1 MKNPFYI
8 KTKTFGGITLKYH
21 TNAPKKLF
29 NELNP
34 EYWFQFTKE
43 IKDKG
48 FQITE
53 LKKYWY
59 SRKQEKITDN
69 PIKHPNGKYYTE
81 ITDKSNWDDAILIHD
96 DEANLQIN
104 KKSILARIFNL

>member
-8 KTKTFGGITLKYH
+8 KTKQFGELTLKYH

-29 NELNP
+29 NSLNP
-34 EYWFQFTKE
+34 EYWFEFTRE
-43 IKDKG
+43 IKEKG

-59 SRKQEKITDN
+59 SRKQENVTGN
-69 PIKHPNGKYYTE
+69 PIKHQNGRYYTDV
-81 ITDKSNWDDAILIHD
+81 TPKSKWDDAVLIHD
-96 DEANLQIN
+96 DEANLSQ
-104 KKSILARIFNL
+104 KKSILERIFNL